1 MTKVRIR
8 MVKMIQEAVQQSH
21 PLDLRLRLV
30 MTNYN
35 TVYVDGFL
43 YTPGEL
49 QATLIEIW
57 I

>member
-43 YTPGEL
+43 YTLGEL

>member
-1 MTKVRIR
+1 

-43 YTPGEL
+43 YTLGEL